1 MTSPEQPGKSAWML
15 ASIAIVVGGLYL
27 AKGVLVPLT
36 LAVLLS
42 FLLSPVCDWLERRK
56 LGRIPAVCATVFV
69 GFAVLGGATWAVVVQ
84 ITDLYPRVPVYQKN
98 IQTKLRSVNDKLR
111 IVLDR
116 INQATEE
123 VDHALPAGDAAVA
136 PEFPSPQPIAVRL
149 VPAPMSPLR
158 VLSGTFGALV
168 DVLGSASVVLLLV
181 AFFLVRREDLRD
193 RFVHLIGRANLTVTT
208 QALEDAAT
216 RVSHYLSTE
225 SLLNF
230 SFGLTIGTGLYFIG
244 VPNAVLWGMAATT
257 LRYIPYLGPILAATL
272 PLVLSMAI
280 STNWVAPILTAGLFV
295 VVELTFNNVLEPWL
309 YGKNTGVSAVAVL
322 VAAVFW
328 TWLWGSVGLLL
339 ATPLTVCLLVV
350 GKHVPQLSFL
360 NILLGSER
368 VFDLKTRVYQ
378 RLLAGDVEESD
389 DLIKEALTRSSL
401 AEVYDTVLIPAL
413 DLAESDRRS
422 GNIDA
427 VRQDYIFQSLKDT
440 VADLGERQRELSAI
454 QTSGNDAPTPAAI
467 GLTISPPLAKPCI
480 LLIPAR
486 DDADEIAARMLGH
499 LIEASGFRAETI
511 SETALAGELGDLIA
525 KRRADVVCISAMPP
539 GAARQTRYLCKRLQ
553 GRLPD
558 ERLIVGLWNSREDL
572 GKARTRVGCSEAV
585 RLVSTLAQ
593 AHVQIQIMVQSLPVQ
608 PQPPDQ
614 SDVVRRVP
622 NSAAS

>member
-1 MTSPEQPGKSAWML
+1 ML
-15 ASIAIVVGGLYL
+15 ASIAIVLGGLYL

-42 FLLSPVCDWLERRK
+42 FLLSPVCDWLERRG

-69 GFAVLGGATWAVVVQ
+69 GFVVLGGATWAVVVQ
-84 ITDLYPRVPVYQKN
+84 VTELYPRVPVYQKN
-98 IQTKLRSVNDKLR
+98 IQAKLRSVNDKLR
-111 IVLDR
+111 VALDR

-123 VDHALPAGDAAVA
+123 VDLVLPPGDAPGA
-136 PEFPSPQPIAVRL
+136 PEFPSTQPIAVRL

-158 VLSGTFGALV
+158 VLSGTFGAMI
-168 DVLGSASVVLLLV
+168 DVLGSASVVFLLV

-216 RVSHYLSTE
+216 RVSHYLATQ

-257 LRYIPYLGPILAATL
+257 LRYIPYLGPILAATM
-272 PLVLSMAI
+272 PIGMSMAI

-378 RLLAGDVEESD
+378 RLLAGDLEEAD
-389 DLIKEALTRSSL
+389 DLIKETLTTSSL

-413 DLAESDRRS
+413 ALAESDRRR

-427 VRQDYIFQSLKDT
+427 IRQNYIFQSLKET
-440 VADLGERQRELSAI
+440 VADLGERQSELSAN
-454 QTSGNDAPTPAAI
+454 QTSGNAAPTPDAT

-480 LLIPAR
+480 LLMPAR
-486 DDADEIAARMLGH
+486 DDADEIAAMMLAH
-499 LIEASGFRAETI
+499 LMETSGFRVETI
-511 SETALAGELGDLIA
+511 SETTLAGELVGLIA
-525 KRRADVVCISAMPP
+525 ERRADVVCISAMPP
-539 GAARQTRYLCKRLQ
+539 GVARQTRYLCKRMQ
-553 GRLPD
+553 GKLPD
-558 ERLIVGLWNSREDL
+558 DRLIVGLWNSREEL
-572 GKARTRVGCSEAV
+572 GKARIRIGCAEAV
-585 RLVSTLAQ
+585 RVVSTLVQ
-593 AHVQIQIMVQSLPVQ
+593 AHLQIQAMVQSLPVQ
-608 PQPPDQ
+608 PQQSDQ
-614 SDVVRRVP
+614 SEVARLVP
-622 NSAAS
+622 GGVKS

>member
-1 MTSPEQPGKSAWML
+1 
-15 ASIAIVVGGLYL
+15 
-27 AKGVLVPLT
+27 
-36 LAVLLS
+36 
-42 FLLSPVCDWLERRK
+42 
-56 LGRIPAVCATVFV
+56 
-69 GFAVLGGATWAVVVQ
+69 
-84 ITDLYPRVPVYQKN
+84 
-98 IQTKLRSVNDKLR
+98 
-111 IVLDR
+111 
-116 INQATEE
+116 
-123 VDHALPAGDAAVA
+123 
-136 PEFPSPQPIAVRL
+136 
-149 VPAPMSPLR
+149 
-158 VLSGTFGALV
+158 
-168 DVLGSASVVLLLV
+168 
-181 AFFLVRREDLRD
+181 
-193 RFVHLIGRANLTVTT
+193 
-208 QALEDAAT
+208 
-216 RVSHYLSTE
+216 
-225 SLLNF
+225 
-230 SFGLTIGTGLYFIG
+230 
-244 VPNAVLWGMAATT
+244 
-257 LRYIPYLGPILAATL
+257 
-272 PLVLSMAI
+272 
-280 STNWVAPILTAGLFV
+280 
-295 VVELTFNNVLEPWL
+295 
-309 YGKNTGVSAVAVL
+309 VAVL

-389 DLIKEALTRSSL
+389 DLIKEALTTRSL

-427 VRQDYIFQSLKDT
+427 IRQDYIFQSLKDT
-440 VADLGERQRELSAI
+440 VADLGERQRELPAI
-454 QTSGNDAPTPAAI
+454 QMSGNDPPTPAAI

-480 LLIPAR
+480 LLMPAR

-511 SETALAGELGDLIA
+511 SETALAGGLGDLIA
-525 KRRADVVCISAMPP
+525 ERRADVVCISAMPP

-614 SDVVRRVP
+614 SDIVRRVP

>member
-1 MTSPEQPGKSAWML
+1 
-15 ASIAIVVGGLYL
+15 
-27 AKGVLVPLT
+27 
-36 LAVLLS
+36 
-42 FLLSPVCDWLERRK
+42 
-56 LGRIPAVCATVFV
+56 
-69 GFAVLGGATWAVVVQ
+69 
-84 ITDLYPRVPVYQKN
+84 
-98 IQTKLRSVNDKLR
+98 
-111 IVLDR
+111 
-116 INQATEE
+116 
-123 VDHALPAGDAAVA
+123 
-136 PEFPSPQPIAVRL
+136 
-149 VPAPMSPLR
+149 MSPLR

-225 SLLNF
+225 SL
-230 SFGLTIGTGLYFIG
+230 YFIG

-257 LRYIPYLGPILAATL
+257 LRYIPYLGPILAAIL

-389 DLIKEALTRSSL
+389 DLIKEALTTRSL

-427 VRQDYIFQSLKDT
+427 IRQDYIFQSLKDT
-440 VADLGERQRELSAI
+440 VADLGERQRELPAI
-454 QTSGNDAPTPAAI
+454 QMSGNDPPTPAAI

-480 LLIPAR
+480 LLMPAR

-511 SETALAGELGDLIA
+511 SETALAGGLGDLIA
-525 KRRADVVCISAMPP
+525 ERRADVVCISAMPP

-614 SDVVRRVP
+614 SDIGRRVP